1 MTRILCVTTSP
12 YPYEDN
18 ITDGPGYRAYT
29 LFHKLI
35 EKKHEIVVLSLYE
48 SFHLANRNESEHNE
62 DGVHIRTITHSPAR
76 IAKAIKKEMPD
87 VIYIPWS
94 TLPFLSRLNDRVP
107 IIIDYV
113 GSGLLEELAT
123 TGRVPTHL
131 LKLTLDSFWRGDFLI
146 TSGKRF
152 RLFILAMLIASKKVT
167 LKSTTIDDPL
177 IHLVPMSLPPYQL
190 PVRQIGDGDST
201 RIRFILAGATLP
213 WYDYPTLFRALKQ
226 VSINGLES
234 EMTIMGGNPRNE
246 AFEKSVEARAHELGP
261 SVSFT
266 GVVPFR
272 KRGDFYRGADIGLN
286 IARATVE
293 DQLSIRT
300 RIFDYMWGG
309 LPVLTCGRDEYSE
322 LVTREGAGLS
332 YQAGNVDD
340 LVDRLLLIRNKKDW
354 VDNAEAGINKVR
366 KTIEEDSAR
375 TDELDKF
382 LKDPYLDPNRKSTAR
397 IISSAAI
404 TVRDYLRSLR
414 V

>member
-29 LFHKLI
+29 LFHELI

-48 SFHLANRNESEHNE
+48 SFHFARQNETEHNE
-62 DGVHIRTITHSPAR
+62 DGILIRTIRHSPAR
-76 IAKAIKKEMPD
+76 IAKAIEKELPD

-94 TLPFLSRLNDRVP
+94 TLPFLSRLNDRLP

-123 TGRVPTHL
+123 TGRVPMHL

-213 WYDYPTLFRALKQ
+213 WYDYPTLFGALKI
-226 VSINGLES
+226 VSSNGLES
-234 EMTIMGGNPRNE
+234 EVTIMGGNPRNA
-246 AFEKSVEARAHELGP
+246 AFEKSVEARAHKFGP

-272 KRGDFYRGADIGLN
+272 KRGDFYRVADIGLN
-286 IARATVE
+286 IARPTVE

-309 LPVLTCGRDEYSE
+309 LPVLTSGTDEYSE
-322 LVTREGAGLS
+322 LVTREGAGFR
-332 YQAGNVDD
+332 YEAGNVED
-340 LVDRLLLIRNKKDW
+340 LVQKLLFLRNRKDW
-354 VDNAEAGINKVR
+354 LPKAGSAIARVR
-366 KTIEEDSAR
+366 QIMTKDYER
-375 TDELDKF
+375 GDELDRF
-382 LKDPYLDPNRKSTAR
+382 LKAPHLDSNRKSTFR
-397 IISSAAI
+397 VLSSMAI
-404 TVRDYLRSLR
+404 TLRDYLHSLR
-414 V
+414 D